1 MRAMSGAPRVI
12 VGLSGGVDSA
22 VAALLLKE
30 QGHEVHGLFMSNWDA
45 DDAYCTTASDYQ
57 DARAVAR
64 ELAIPLHRVSF
75 ANEYRAQ
82 VFEYFLQEQRAGR
95 TPNPDVLCNREIK
108 FGVALHYAHRL
119 GGKWLATGHY
129 ARLVHGGTGTELRK
143 AADTAKDQSYFLHAV
158 GRKELGSALMPLGEL
173 HKSEVRERAR
183 RAGLPVF
190 DKPDSTGICFI
201 GERPFRDFLAQFLAD
216 QPGPIETP
224 QGVRIGTHRGLA
236 FYTLGQREGL
246 AVGGLRGAAEE
257 PWYVAAKDATRNA
270 LLVVQGHDHPLLSSV
285 ELETAPMHWLTA
297 PRGTEFRCSVKV
309 RYRQPD
315 QQAQVQIR
323 GDGSARITFDVPQR
337 AITPG
342 QYAVLYGNDLC
353 LGGAAI
359 ETVAGLRSRPY
370 NSPRFSI
377 AEAL

>member
-1 MRAMSGAPRVI
+1 MRAMSEPSRVI

-30 QGHEVHGLFMSNWDA
+30 QGYDVHGLFMSNWEG
-45 DDAYCTTASDYQ
+45 DDAYCTAASDYQ

-75 ANEYRAQ
+75 ATEYRAQ

-108 FGVALHYAHRL
+108 FGVALRYARRL

-129 ARLVHGGTGTELRK
+129 ARLVHGAAGIELRK
-143 AADTAKDQSYFLHAV
+143 AADAAKDQSYFLHAV
-158 GRKELGSALMPLGEL
+158 GRNELSSALMPLGRL
-173 HKSEVRERAR
+173 PKSEVRERAR
-183 RAGLPVF
+183 RAGLPVY

-257 PWYVAAKDATRNA
+257 PWYVAAKDAARNA
-270 LLVVQGHDHPLLSSV
+270 LLVVQGHDHPLLSSR
-285 ELETAPMHWLTA
+285 ELETAPIHWLTA
-297 PRGTEFRCSVKV
+297 LPGTDFRCTAKV

-315 QQAQVQIR
+315 QQAHVMIR
-323 GDGSARITFDVPQR
+323 RDGSARITFDVPQR
-337 AITPG
+337 AVTPG
-342 QYAVLYGNDLC
+342 QYAVLYDGDLC

-359 ETVAGLRSRPY
+359 ETVAGLRSHPY
-370 NSPRFSI
+370 NSPRISI